1 MYTYQYIHNWFCY
14 HITII
19 RKVKMGVFVDDGIC
33 DGGAADGD
41 ENENDE
47 VVVVDTYEYSDLS
60 KNTFKKS

>member
-1 MYTYQYIHNWFCY
+1 
-14 HITII
+14 
-19 RKVKMGVFVDDGIC
+19 MGVFVDDGIC